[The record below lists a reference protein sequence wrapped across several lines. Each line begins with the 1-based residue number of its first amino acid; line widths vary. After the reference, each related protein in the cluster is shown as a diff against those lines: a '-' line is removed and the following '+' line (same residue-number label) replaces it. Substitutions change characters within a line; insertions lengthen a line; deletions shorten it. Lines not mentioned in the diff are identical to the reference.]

1 MHIKN
6 MRYPLENQEI
16 DLGDRT
22 VKINGFA
29 TYEVEGSFARF
40 TKVKILDWSF
50 IVTPNDPKVETGLT
64 KDDIKALQDSIL
76 DNLNDNY
83 ELCDYLAGEY
93 LS

>member
-1 MHIKN
+1 

-16 DLGDRT
+16 DLGEVT

-40 TKVKILDWSF
+40 SKVKILDWSF

>member
-1 MHIKN
+1 

-16 DLGDRT
+16 ELGGRT
-22 VKINGFA
+22 VKINGIA

-50 IVTPNDPKVETGLT
+50 IVTPFDPKVETGLT